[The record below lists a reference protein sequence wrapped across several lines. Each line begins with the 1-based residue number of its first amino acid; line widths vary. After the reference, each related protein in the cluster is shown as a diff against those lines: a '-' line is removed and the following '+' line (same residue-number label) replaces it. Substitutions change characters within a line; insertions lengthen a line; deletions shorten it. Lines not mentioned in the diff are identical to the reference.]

1 MSPSKLQGSTGHIA
15 TARLGLLG
23 LALSACLGNS
33 LAQGR
38 GDVEG
43 QLYSPGPFDRL
54 QVEGLTQVKLSQGDK
69 DQVFIVGD
77 PELQKTVQLRLVNQ
91 QLRIEPSGGWKFW
104 NNARLQ
110 LEISMREL
118 KQLTLAGA
126 SDVHAP
132 GPLRLQGLTVRIS
145 GAGQVRLDDL
155 MAERLDFNVSGAGD
169 GQLRGQ
175 VGQLN
180 LGISGKGK
188 LLADHLRTGRAQVNI
203 SGIGNA
209 QLWVVEDLAVH
220 ISGVGSVEYWGQPQV
235 TRQTSG
241 LATIKSLGEKR

>member
-1 MSPSKLQGSTGHIA
+1 MSASYFA
-15 TARLGLLG
+15 FARLALLS
-23 LALSACLGNS
+23 LALGASMGHS

-38 GDVEG
+38 GEVEG

-54 QVEGLTQVKLSQGDK
+54 QVEGLSQVKLSQGDK

-77 PELQKTVQLRLVNQ
+77 PELQKTVQLQLVNK

-110 LEISMREL
+110 MEITLRDL

-132 GPLRLQGLTVRIS
+132 GPLKLNGLTVRIS

-155 MAERLDFNVSGAGD
+155 TAERLDFNVSGAGD

-175 VGQLN
+175 VAQLN

-188 LLADHLRTGRAQVNI
+188 LLAEQLRAGRAQVNI

-220 ISGVGSVEYWGQPQV
+220 ISGVGSVEYWGQPQI

-241 LATIKSLGEKR
+241 LATIKALGEKR